1 MDVAA
6 IFNDLDSA
14 DLKEVEENKTKL
26 IESFGKTKESWLV
39 HGMVDYFCQTNS
51 IRIVEILVK
60 VQNPHDQYIFDI
72 IAQRLKTNKIPAL
85 SMLSL
90 IIPRHPT
97 WLFKV
102 TSHPLW
108 KDLLEL
114 LKTERDIIPVFSA
127 LLCVITLMPMLP
139 NQMKDF
145 LPDLFDVFSHLA
157 SWNSQNRLPDEHL
170 VHLQVGFYDF
180 FHRLYGM
187 FPCNFISFLQH
198 EYSGNKEN
206 SAIFTHTIKPLLETV
221 KMHPMLVT
229 ENRETETSK
238 KRWHTLE
245 PHDVVVECAKLTLD
259 TLEKVPGECGQ
270 KLPPRPIETASNLIL
285 PPEQRTAGFVR
296 QHQYDSVWSPSQLIL
311 ATPPASATSV
321 PHTPN
326 PAYFSS
332 VPMATPT
339 ASVSKILTVSGASPP
354 EAAVEAT
361 PETTPMKDNINTL
374 RQLPSNSSVARAI
387 YGAAGSQ
394 PSSPMKK
401 DVSPFKFPDPT
412 TEAYA
417 ENRAMLTSHKFARLV
432 QDRHQPAYPSP
443 HASIPGSPL
452 AASGDTQRS
461 RDDDGAANDQAATAA
476 GHDGGDNHTNDSAA
490 AFPLDREDF
499 DVAEGSPCSAGGLHI
514 PNSRSMLDFARK
526 FSRWRMHSHCLGDS
540 SQCYS
545 AGSSPAEMGFGGLP
559 GGGMRGMRRATSWP
573 DLKRAEGGGDAPAKP
588 QENGDVAAAREE
600 VRQQVRKPLREL
612 GRMEMVERQDRD
624 TQTVEQ
630 WPHSYEHLLINLLNE
645 ANKVK
650 QENSGQEE
658 SPWKTPYA
666 MLDRYI
672 ELSISKKQAMD
683 TRDQINAYRDQIQL
697 LTLQLQYERHRR
709 EIHAERNRRLLGRN
723 RSNAAL
729 ERQNDTL
736 RQQLAQLT
744 HDYALLQG
752 TLKSSRQLAAKQEH
766 ELTKDCNTWKLK
778 YNKEVEENKQL
789 RQNIES
795 LNNLLGKE
803 TQQRQD
809 ANNMI
814 GSVRGELMDLR
825 TEMQQ
830 VEYHADLGSQYREEC
845 LQLQKEFVMMGE
857 VQTKCRDKLSEL
869 ATLRHR
875 DKELEQLRQT
885 FEYNMQ
891 DLKQAYEQKSSQVER
906 TKARLAELESNL
918 AGRDEV
924 VTQQKKLLK
933 TVKEEYEEKLQTQ
946 EEKYTSL
953 KAINARLEEQMLEL
967 YKNPAN
973 CSLIAQSP
981 ESDRTDMVG
990 SLDHASPLSISL
1002 ASSDG
1007 VSVSLR
1013 SMAERDVQSLVQPQQ
1028 TANLTAVSN
1037 QANDPA
1043 AGTSSWHPTK

>member
-1 MDVAA
+1 MDVAT
-6 IFNDLDSA
+6 IFNDLDST

-26 IESFGKTKESWLV
+26 IESFSKTKDPWLV

-60 VQNPHDQYIFDI
+60 VQSPHDQYIFDT
-72 IAQRLKTNKIPAL
+72 IAQRIKTNKVSAL
-85 SMLSL
+85 SILSL

-102 TSHPLW
+102 TSHQLW
-108 KDLLEL
+108 KDLLEI

-127 LLCVITLMPMLP
+127 LLCVVILMPMLP

-180 FHRLYGM
+180 FQRLYGM
-187 FPCNFISFLQH
+187 FPCNFISFLQI

-221 KMHPMLVT
+221 KMHPLLVT

-238 KRWHTLE
+238 KRWRTLE
-245 PHDVVVECAKLTLD
+245 PHDVIVECSKLTLD
-259 TLEKVPGECGQ
+259 SLERIPVECSHQ
-270 KLPPRPIETASNLIL
+270 LPPRPIETADLIL
-285 PPEQRTAGFVR
+285 PPEHRTLGFVR
-296 QHQYDSVWSPSQLIL
+296 QHQYDNVWSPSQLIL
-311 ATPPASATSV
+311 ATPPTSATSV

-339 ASVSKILTVSGASPP
+339 TPANKILTVGGTSPP

-361 PETTPMKDNINTL
+361 PETTPMKDNLNTL
-374 RQLPSNSSVARAI
+374 RQLPSNSSVVRAI
-387 YGAAGSQ
+387 YGSQ

-412 TEAYA
+412 TEAFTD
-417 ENRAMLTSHKFARLV
+417 RALLTSHKFARLV
-432 QDRHQPAYPSP
+432 QDRHHPAS
-443 HASIPGSPL
+443 HTSIPGSPL
-452 AASGDTQRS
+452 AATTESHAKHED
-461 RDDDGAANDQAATAA
+461 AANDAN
-476 GHDGGDNHTNDSAA
+476 DNHTND
-490 AFPLDREDF
+490 FPLDCEDF
-499 DVAEGSPCSAGGLHI
+499 DAAEGSPCSAGGLHI

-526 FSRWRMHSHCLGDS
+526 FRRLRIQSHCLGD
-540 SQCYS
+540 QCYS
-545 AGSSPAEMGFGGLP
+545 VSTSPAEVELCGVPGVVRGL
-559 GGGMRGMRRATSWP
+559 RRTRSLS
-573 DLKRAEGGGDAPAKP
+573 DLRRVPEDTFKKP
-588 QENGDVAAAREE
+588 HENGDDAVAAREE
-600 VRQQVRKPLREL
+600 TRQRKPLKEL
-612 GRMEMVERQDRD
+612 GRMEMVERMDRD

-630 WPHSYEHLLINLLNE
+630 WQQSYEHLLINLLDE

-650 QENSGQEE
+650 QEKSLKEE
-658 SPWKTPYA
+658 STWKTPYE

-672 ELSISKKQAMD
+672 ELSISKKQAVD
-683 TRDQINAYRDQIQL
+683 ARDQLGAYRDQIRL

-723 RSNAAL
+723 RSNQAL
-729 ERQNDTL
+729 ERQNETL
-736 RQQLAQLT
+736 RQQLAQYA
-744 HDYALLQG
+744 HDYNILQT
-752 TLKSSRQLAAKQEH
+752 TLKNSRQHTTKQEH
-766 ELTKDCNTWKLK
+766 ELTKDCDTWKLK
-778 YNKEVEENKQL
+778 YNTEVEENKQL
-789 RQNIES
+789 RLRIES
-795 LNNLLGKE
+795 LENRLAEE
-803 TQQRQD
+803 TRKRQD
-809 ANNMI
+809 ANNMV

-857 VQTKCRDKLSEL
+857 IQSKCRDKLSEL

-885 FEYNMQ
+885 FEHNVQ
-891 DLKQAYEQKSSQVER
+891 ELKGAYEQKSSQLER
-906 TKARLAELESNL
+906 TKARLGELESNL
-918 AGRDEV
+918 TGRDEV

-946 EEKYTSL
+946 EEKYSSL

-967 YKNPAN
+967 YKNPAT

-981 ESDRTDMVG
+981 ESDRTDLVG

-1007 VSVSLR
+1007 VSASLR
-1013 SMAERDVQSLVQPQQ
+1013 SMAERDVQTLVQPQI
-1028 TANLTAVSN
+1028 SN
-1037 QANDPA
+1037 VA
-1043 AGTSSWHPTK
+1043 AGNAGDPTASTSWHSTK